1 MCGLSRV
8 SRLGEYCFSAARGS
22 VAQMACWPSFPLPRT
37 DLSCGLSDGYAKGS
51 EAVQDGYSYLE
62 LRHLTVEV
70 PRHEALAQEFDAVH
84 LRFDAA
90 SAVIAAPSSPDGST
104 EAA

>member
-1 MCGLSRV
+1 MR
-8 SRLGEYCFSAARGS
+8 RLTAVLTLHDVTGS
-22 VAQMACWPSFPLPRT
+22 VAQISLRSSFPFPWT

-70 PRHEALAQEFDAVH
+70 PRHEALAQEFDGSRIFVSTR
-84 LRFDAA
+84 LRR
-90 SAVIAAPSSPDGST
+90 
-104 EAA
+104 

>member
-1 MCGLSRV
+1 
-8 SRLGEYCFSAARGS
+8 
-22 VAQMACWPSFPLPRT
+22 
-37 DLSCGLSDGYAKGS
+37 
-51 EAVQDGYSYLE
+51 LE
-62 LRHLTVEV
+62 LGYLTVEV
-70 PRHEALAQEFDAVH
+70 PRAETLPQQFDTVH